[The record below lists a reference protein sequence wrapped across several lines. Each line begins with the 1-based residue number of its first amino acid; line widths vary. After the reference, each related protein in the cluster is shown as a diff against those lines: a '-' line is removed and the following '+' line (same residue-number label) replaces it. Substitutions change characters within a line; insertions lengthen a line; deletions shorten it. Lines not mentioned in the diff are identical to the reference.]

1 MKIIIITAFLSWAT
15 GILQAQTFRT
25 MKTNQQDSLAISAA
39 LENYYFKGI
48 YEGDLDALKKVLH
61 PGTLLFGDVK
71 GQPYAKTFEVY
82 LEGVKN
88 RVSPKDAG
96 APFKGTIITIETVNS
111 IAMAK
116 VHVKMYDF
124 NYDEFLSFHKID
136 GRWMIVNKMMSDVA
150 PKL

>member
-1 MKIIIITAFLSWAT
+1 MAI
-15 GILQAQTFRT
+15 AQ
-25 MKTNQQDSLAISAA
+25 A
-39 LENYYFKGI
+39 LEHYYFKGI

-71 GQPYAKTFEVY
+71 GQPYAKTFDVY

-88 RVSPKDAG
+88 RVSPKAAG
-96 APFKGTIITIETVNS
+96 APFKGTVVSIETVNS

-136 GRWMIVNKMMSDVA
+136 GRWVIVNKMMSDVA
-150 PKL
+150 Q